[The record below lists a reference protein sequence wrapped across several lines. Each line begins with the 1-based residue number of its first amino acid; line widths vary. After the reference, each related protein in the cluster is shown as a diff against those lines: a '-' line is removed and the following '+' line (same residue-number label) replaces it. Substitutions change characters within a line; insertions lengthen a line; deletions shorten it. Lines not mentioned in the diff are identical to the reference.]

1 MFAVSKKRKS
11 SYSSFFLHPYKCTFF
26 CTPLYLE
33 VDPNPPLRLAVAL
46 SSYVRP

>member
-1 MFAVSKKRKS
+1 MFAVSKKGRVLTLP
-11 SYSSFFLHPYKCTFF
+11 FFLHPYKCTFF

-46 SSYVRP
+46 SS